1 MLYVLRTEDRD
12 MHRCAS
18 FGGWITGLGNWLAE
32 AADRA
37 GGEEAKTS
45 NNIKCP
51 VRSSESVT
59 YDSALGY

>member
-1 MLYVLRTEDRD
+1 MCFLWRLDYRIRKLNCGSADRD
-12 MHRCAS
+12 
-18 FGGWITGLGNWLAE
+18 
-32 AADRA
+32 

-59 YDSALGY
+59 YDSALD